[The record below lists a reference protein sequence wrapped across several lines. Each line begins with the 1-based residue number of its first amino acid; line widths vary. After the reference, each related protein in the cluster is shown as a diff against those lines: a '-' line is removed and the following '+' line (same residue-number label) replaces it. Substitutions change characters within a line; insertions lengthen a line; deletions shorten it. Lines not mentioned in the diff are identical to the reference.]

1 MVSRAASFSAPLAVY
16 SAAPPLPTLH
26 AVQPAT
32 AAKLGSAPRLP
43 VFIIQNDAV
52 DSLKCTVETE
62 EDAWRMSRVY
72 VRKEH
77 LDPLTLQIVRTS
89 GYTGQPFP
97 LFLYVRALG
106 QWTMHCQ
113 VQLQVETDTHFILEC
128 VACHPAARPQVK
140 RH

>member
-1 MVSRAASFSAPLAVY
+1 MVSRAASFAAPLPVC
-16 SAAPPLPTLH
+16 SAPPLPCLQV
-26 AVQPAT
+26 VQAPT
-32 AAKLGSAPRLP
+32 AAKLGAPPALP

-62 EDAWRMSRVY
+62 EEAWRLTRVY
-72 VRKEH
+72 VRTEH

-113 VQLQVETDTHFILEC
+113 VQLQVETDTHFVLEC
-128 VACHPAARPQVK
+128 VACHPAARPRGK